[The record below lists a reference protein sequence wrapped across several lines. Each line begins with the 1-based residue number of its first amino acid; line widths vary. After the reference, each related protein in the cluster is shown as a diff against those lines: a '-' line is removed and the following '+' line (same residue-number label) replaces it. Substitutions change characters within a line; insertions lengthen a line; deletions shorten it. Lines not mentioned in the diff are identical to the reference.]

1 MTREEKEKGIDTLLI
16 LMNEEIEKA
25 GYSIKKCSFNMSKE
39 IEIIDSL
46 GGLEK
51 AREIIKA
58 SITRGYVKYLFIG
71 HDELDGI
78 QLTEE
83 GQARALSV
91 ILAKPNKVETSSSV
105 SIGTL
110 FNSGNMQVGDNNTQN
125 IDNAVNTIFNSI
137 GKANAPEKQKEE
149 AKNLFM
155 KFIAHPLTQ
164 TLISAASGIG
174 AAIVGK

>member
-1 MTREEKEKGIDTLLI
+1 MTREEKEKAIDKLLV
-16 LMNEEIEKA
+16 LMNDEIEKEGA
-25 GYSIKKCSFNMSKE
+25 NIRTCSFNIAKDE
-39 IEIIDSL
+39 NIINYL
-46 GGLEK
+46 GGLERTK
-51 AREIIKA
+51 EVIRA
-58 SITRGYVKYLFIG
+58 SISRGYLKYLYLG
-71 HDELDGI
+71 HKDLYGI

-83 GQARALSV
+83 GQARALSI
-91 ILAKPNKVETSSSV
+91 ILAKPNKVETSSNV

-125 IDNAVNTIFNSI
+125 IDNAVNTILNSI
-137 GKANAPEKQKEE
+137 DKANAPEKQKEE